1 MRGTGPA
8 TISGSMSDHRAAT
21 GDREEA
27 AAYLAQ
33 LSRDMALIARQH
45 GFDALGFILEMAR
58 LEAENAIR
66 HVNGRR

>member
-1 MRGTGPA
+1 
-8 TISGSMSDHRAAT
+8 MSDHRAAT